1 MQWVTVMAN
10 ENQYIDSN
18 QEQQLSYEENDY
30 NNEQPENE
38 YSYEQETQYEP
49 SPIVNEYKKIKLL
62 DLMIALRRYIIV
74 FKASSKYIEFD
85 SINSVQIK
93 RINNLYDNL
102 SQLLEDLDFYINNV
116 FEFDDY
122 NKNLYTYLLYNKRFS
137 EILTTIRN
145 ILKLNKE

>member
-1 MQWVTVMAN
+1 MN
-10 ENQYIDSN
+10 DENQYIDPN
-18 QEQQLSYEENDY
+18 QEQQSSYEENNY

-49 SPIVNEYKKIKLL
+49 SPILNEYKKIKLL

>member
-1 MQWVTVMAN
+1 MNN
-10 ENQYIDSN
+10 ENQYIDPN
-18 QEQQLSYEENDY
+18 QEQQSSYEENDY
-30 NNEQPENE
+30 NIEQPENE

-49 SPIVNEYKKIKLL
+49 SPILNEYKKIKLL

-74 FKASSKYIEFD
+74 FKASSQYIEFA

>member
-1 MQWVTVMAN
+1 MNN
-10 ENQYIDSN
+10 ENQYIDPN
-18 QEQQLSYEENDY
+18 QEQQSSYEENDY
-30 NNEQPENE
+30 NIEQPENE

-49 SPIVNEYKKIKLL
+49 SPILNEYKKIKLL

>member
-1 MQWVTVMAN
+1 MDN
-10 ENQYIDSN
+10 ENQYIDPN
-18 QEQQLSYEENDY
+18 QEQQSSYE
-30 NNEQPENE
+30 ENE

-74 FKASSKYIEFD
+74 FKTSSKYIEFD

-102 SQLLEDLDFYINNV
+102 SQLLEDLDFYISNV

>member
-1 MQWVTVMAN
+1 MNN
-10 ENQYIDSN
+10 ENQYIDPN

-30 NNEQPENE
+30 KNEQPENE

-49 SPIVNEYKKIKLL
+49 SPILNEYKKIKLL